1 MTTVPI
7 SDIQEYYREKGLRQS
22 RTGIRPNHNST
33 KVKTRTWGF
42 WGSWKRICSYWITDF
57 CDLFEEHRKSLAFP
71 IDLSYWAQI
80 SSCLLLLGPVPQQ
93 MHPLILKKVLHVG
106 GWQDVEEKS
115 QHPGIFFCWSQEYSV
130 ESKPNC
136 LSHIV
141 PKGNSPPCWDSWT
154 NWENITMTKMG
165 WS

>member
-7 SDIQEYYREKGLRQS
+7 SDIQEYYWKKVSGRGGQGLGQTTTAWKLTPGPGDFEFLEKDLQALD
-22 RTGIRPNHNST
+22 H
-33 KVKTRTWGF
+33 W
-42 WGSWKRICSYWITDF
+42 F
-57 CDLFEEHRKSLAFP
+57 CDLFQEHRKSLAFP
-71 IDLSYWAQI
+71 
-80 SSCLLLLGPVPQQ
+80 CLLLLGPIPQQ

-106 GWQDVEEKS
+106 EWLDVEEKS
-115 QHPGIFFCWSQEYSV
+115 QHPGIFFWWSQEYSV

-136 LSHIV
+136 LSHKV

-154 NWENITMTKMG
+154 NWENINMRKMG